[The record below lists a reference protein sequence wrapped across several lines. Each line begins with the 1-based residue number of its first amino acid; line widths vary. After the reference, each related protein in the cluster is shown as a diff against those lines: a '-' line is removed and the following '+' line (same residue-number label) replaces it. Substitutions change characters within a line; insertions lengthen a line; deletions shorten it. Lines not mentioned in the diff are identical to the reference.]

1 MLVRSPKQT
10 HQRAKALRK
19 EMSPPEVMLWSR
31 LRQLRGE
38 GPTFRRQ
45 HAIGPFIAD
54 FCCCKA
60 MLVIEVDGAH
70 HTEDDQIARDEA
82 RSAYLRQRGYRMLR
96 IRRAR
101 SCGTWT
107 KSRRASC
114 KRLSRPLHH
123 RADARRSPS
132 PASRGRKSYSAA
144 AISTPT
150 ASA

>member
-96 IRRAR
+96 I
-101 SCGTWT
+101 
-107 KSRRASC
+107 
-114 KRLSRPLHH
+114 
-123 RADARRSPS
+123 
-132 PASRGRKSYSAA
+132 PAGEIMRNVDEVAQGVVQ
-144 AISTPT
+144 T
-150 ASA
+150 ALAPPPPPR